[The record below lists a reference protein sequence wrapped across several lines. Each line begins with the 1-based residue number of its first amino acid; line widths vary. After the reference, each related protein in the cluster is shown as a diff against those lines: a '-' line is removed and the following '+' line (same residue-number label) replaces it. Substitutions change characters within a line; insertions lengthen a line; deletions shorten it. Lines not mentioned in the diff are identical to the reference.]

1 MPLWSKS
8 WHRQPTIRA
17 RISAS
22 DRTSWNLAVCSKQS
36 QNPFILN
43 IEHFI
48 HLTPVYFKHFFV
60 FSLTS
65 PQSNGKE
72 MNGIYVT
79 LSHCSFKRTPQTDSN
94 RITSALLLCSLLS
107 GELRYLLIT
116 PHISCMYCYLQ
127 GVMKPEHQRQAKMF
141 RCCLTCSPAVM
152 NILTAVGRLHIHPHF
167 WSLQTDRT
175 INMIVS
181 TQISLL
187 WSVVFTLLMLWLNH
201 LYSAKSAET
210 FSD

>member
-1 MPLWSKS
+1 MNE
-8 WHRQPTIRA
+8 WHICYTF
-17 RISAS
+17 
-22 DRTSWNLAVCSKQS
+22 S
-36 QNPFILN
+36 QL
-43 IEHFI
+43 
-48 HLTPVYFKHFFV
+48 L
-60 FSLTS
+60 
-65 PQSNGKE
+65 
-72 MNGIYVT
+72 
-79 LSHCSFKRTPQTDSN
+79 QTHSSN
-94 RITSALLLCSLLS
+94 RLKPHHFLLCSLLS

-187 WSVVFTLLMLWLNH
+187 WSVVFTLLML
-201 LYSAKSAET
+201 
-210 FSD
+210 